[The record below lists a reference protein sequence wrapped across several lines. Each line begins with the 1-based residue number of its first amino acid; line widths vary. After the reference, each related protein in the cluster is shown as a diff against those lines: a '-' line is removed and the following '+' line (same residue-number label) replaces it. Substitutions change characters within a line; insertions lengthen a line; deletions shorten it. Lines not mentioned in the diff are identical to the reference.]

1 MTTKTATRK
10 PVQKTPAKMGRPGLY
25 TDALAEQICRMI
37 SEGKSLTE
45 VCELEHMPARFT
57 LYRWMREHADFND
70 AYTRA
75 REERADLLAEEVL
88 TIADETTDANLGRLR
103 VDARKWAAA
112 KLNPKT
118 YGDKLQVD
126 GDMRVKLTDDQLE
139 SRLSQ
144 LIGKAGTAVLTGREG
159 TPEEPA

>member
-1 MTTKTATRK
+1 MTA
-10 PVQKTPAKMGRPGLY
+10 PKTPKKMGRP
-25 TDALAEQICRMI
+25 TDYSTELAEAICHLI

-45 VCELEHMPARFT
+45 VCAIPRMPARFT
-57 LYRWMREHADFND
+57 LYRWMKEHSDFGD

-88 TIADETTDANLGRLR
+88 TIADQSTDANLGRLR

-112 KLNPKT
+112 KLNPKN
-118 YGDKLQVD
+118 YGDRVSVD
-126 GDMRVKLTDDQLE
+126 ADMRVSIPDEQLE

-144 LIGKAGTAVLTGREG
+144 LLGKAGIAGAVGGKGE
-159 TPEEPA
+159 A